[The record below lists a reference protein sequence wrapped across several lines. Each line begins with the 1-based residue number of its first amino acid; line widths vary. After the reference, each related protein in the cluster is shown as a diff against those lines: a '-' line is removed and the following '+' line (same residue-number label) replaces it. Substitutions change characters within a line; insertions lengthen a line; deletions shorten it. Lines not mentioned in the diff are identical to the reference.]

1 MGMGE
6 IMQRETE
13 DISGLDLTFERETKY
28 TGILIRHDPGTI
40 WVWIGSALLVIGMCI
55 TSMFQYR
62 RIWVRVLPM
71 VVNDTAVDGESSI
84 RFGASSRW
92 DASYQRLFETWRPG
106 SARFSAIN
114 PIPRAALVRTA

>member
-6 IMQRETE
+6 IMQCETE

-55 TSMFQYR
+55 TFMFQYR
-62 RIWVRVLPM
+62 RIGVRVLPM
-71 VVNDTAVDGESSI
+71 VVNDAAVANGTLSSQLST
-84 RFGASSRW
+84 RSRGRHQF
-92 DASYQRLFETWRPG
+92 AQLE
-106 SARFSAIN
+106 
-114 PIPRAALVRTA
+114 